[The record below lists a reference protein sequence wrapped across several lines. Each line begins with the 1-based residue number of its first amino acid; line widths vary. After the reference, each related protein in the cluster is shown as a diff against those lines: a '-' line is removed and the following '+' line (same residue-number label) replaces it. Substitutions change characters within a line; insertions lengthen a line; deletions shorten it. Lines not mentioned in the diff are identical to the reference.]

1 MDFNS
6 TQDHIP
12 STAFFTS
19 VVVLLCLAVSIGLV
33 GNIAILIYNI
43 FLVETKTPTTYF
55 VVNLSISDIIVC
67 CSFYPSWMVEFINIL
82 AGKDSNAK
90 MICIIGVATS
100 GTSAA
105 LSIANLLAITYDRFI
120 YISRPLK
127 YPLIMT
133 WRRTRIILATI
144 WLLAIVNAN
153 LLLWN
158 TQNGVRRLYCN
169 IHPSV
174 LPVYGVFNLFLP
186 TIAILLLN
194 YKIFK
199 VAKTQRSKVRNSQ
212 GKTNVNPPTSTS
224 LPNTTSSTRG
234 NLQRQL
240 ELVKTFGIIVGVF
253 LASTLPFMITATVEL
268 HVCRAYCIDTRW
280 YIIANL
286 LLGTNS
292 ILNPYIYGAR
302 NKNFKTRISHLFSR
316 YFRTA

>member
-55 VVNLSISDIIVC
+55 VVNLSFSDIIVC
-67 CSFYPSWMVEFINIL
+67 CSLYPSWMVEFTNIL

-105 LSIANLLAITYDRFI
+105 LSIASLLAITYYRFI

-133 WRRTRIILATI
+133 WRRTRIILATA

-158 TQNGVRRLYCN
+158 TQNEVRRLYCN

-174 LPVYGVFNLFLP
+174 LPVYGVFNLFLQP
-186 TIAILLLN
+186 
-194 YKIFK
+194 
-199 VAKTQRSKVRNSQ
+199 
-212 GKTNVNPPTSTS
+212 
-224 LPNTTSSTRG
+224 
-234 NLQRQL
+234 
-240 ELVKTFGIIVGVF
+240 
-253 LASTLPFMITATVEL
+253 
-268 HVCRAYCIDTRW
+268 
-280 YIIANL
+280 
-286 LLGTNS
+286 
-292 ILNPYIYGAR
+292 
-302 NKNFKTRISHLFSR
+302 
-316 YFRTA
+316 